1 MTQRAA
7 LADHIL
13 NTGRPPTMAPKT
25 MVVSPHALA
34 SEAGVATLRAG
45 GNAID
50 AAIATSA
57 ALSVVYPHMTGI
69 GGDAF
74 WLIYDA
80 KHQRVDYLNAAGK
93 ASRHASINWFGQR
106 GHDDIPMRGILPA
119 TLTVPGAVDGW
130 CTAHDKYGRLSLGRA
145 LESAISLARD
155 GFPVSARLAAFIEK
169 AANEGAFN
177 ESAASLFLPDGRLP
191 KPGQVL
197 LNACLA
203 QSLERIASDGRN
215 GFYAGPTAARLIDF
229 ARKQGGFFDEEDFA
243 AQSSSWGQP
252 ISSTYRGVK
261 IYETPPPTQG
271 FAVLEML
278 NILEAYDV
286 ASWECLGPEHIHML
300 VQAKQIAYHDRD
312 TLLADPDFSNVP
324 VETLISKA
332 YADKRRALMSETHAL
347 QWDAVPSYGTL
358 NGDTVY
364 IGVVDDAGNAVSLI
378 HSLYGVFGSGVVADG
393 TGIVLQNRS
402 AYFSLDPEHPNRLE
416 AGKRPGHT
424 LIASFAFK
432 DDKLLHVVGCMGAD
446 GQPQIHLQTYV
457 GLIDFGLNIQ
467 QAIELPR
474 WLSGRF
480 AIGEPRDL
488 LNIETRFSEATL
500 NELEVRGHML
510 NRWPHWYELAGHCH
524 GITIDPVSAVRIG
537 GADPR
542 SDGAAIG
549 Y

>member
-1 MTQRAA
+1 MQLLLPARRCR
-7 LADHIL
+7 LCI
-13 NTGRPPTMAPKT
+13 R
-25 MVVSPHALA
+25 
-34 SEAGVATLRAG
+34 
-45 GNAID
+45 
-50 AAIATSA
+50 
-57 ALSVVYPHMTGI
+57 MTGI

-80 KHQRVDYLNAAGK
+80 KNQQVDYLNAAGK

-106 GHDDIPMRGILPA
+106 GHDDIPMRGVLPA

-130 CTAHDKYGRLSLGRA
+130 CTAHDKYGRLSFGRA
-145 LESAISLARD
+145 LGVSDKPRARWIPCIRATRGIS
-155 GFPVSARLAAFIEK
+155 IEK
-169 AANEGAFN
+169 VANEGAFN
-177 ESAASLFLPDGRLP
+177 ESAASLFLPNGQPP
-191 KPGQVL
+191 KAGQML

-203 QSLERIASDGRN
+203 QSLERIAGDGRN
-215 GFYAGPTAARLIDF
+215 GFYAGPTAARLADF

-243 AQSSSWGQP
+243 AQGSSWGQP

-286 ASWECLGPEHIHML
+286 ASWECLGPEHVHML

-332 YADKRRALMSETHAL
+332 YADKRRALMSETRAL

-364 IGVVDDAGNAVSLI
+364 IGVVDDTGNAVSLI
-378 HSLYGVFGSGVVADG
+378 HSLYGVFGSGVVADD

-480 AIGEPRDL
+480 AIGGL
-488 LNIETRFSEATL
+488 
-500 NELEVRGHML
+500 
-510 NRWPHWYELAGHCH
+510 
-524 GITIDPVSAVRIG
+524 GIF
-537 GADPR
+537 
-542 SDGAAIG
+542 
-549 Y
+549 